1 MRIARHI
8 AALTI
13 ALSLPAVAHAADAK
27 RSAWGTLK
35 DGTPV
40 EAVTLTNGKGMMA
53 RVISYGATLQAVEV
67 PDRKGQV
74 ADVALGYPDISGY
87 LDRPNYFGVSV
98 GRYANR
104 IALGRF
110 TLDGKQYQLATNNTV
125 NALHGGVQGFDKHLW
140 KILDVQSGPTAHVT
154 FGYVS
159 PDGEEGYPG
168 TLTVTA
174 TYSLDESNN
183 LTVEYK
189 ATTDKPTIV
198 NLTNH
203 ALWNMAGEASGVTV
217 DGHLLTI
224 PADSY
229 NPVDAGW
236 IPTGEFKPVAGTPF
250 DFRKPTLIGARIR
263 DSRDPQIAIGRG
275 YDHNY
280 VLARTVSATPRLHAR
295 LEDPAS
301 GRVLT
306 ITSNQPGV
314 QVYTGNFLDGTV
326 SGKGNTLYR
335 QGDGIALEPQ
345 IFPDTPNRPEFGSAR
360 LDPGQTYRNVMTF
373 NFSVAK

>member
-1 MRIARHI
+1 MRIAVPFAVLA
-8 AALTI
+8 AALT
-13 ALSLPAVAHAADAK
+13 LPVAAHATEASRAPF
-27 RSAWGTLK
+27 GTLK

-40 EAVTLTNGKGMMA
+40 EAVTLANSHGM
-53 RVISYGATLQAVEV
+53 RVRIISYGATLQSVEV
-67 PDRKGQV
+67 PDRKGHA
-74 ADVALGYPDISGY
+74 ADVTLGYPDISGY
-87 LDRPNYFGVSV
+87 LDHPNYFGASV

-104 IALGRF
+104 IRLGSF
-110 TLDGKQYQLATNNTV
+110 TLDGKDYQLATNNTV
-125 NALHGGVQGFDKHLW
+125 NALHGGVQGFDKRLW
-140 KILDVQSGPTAHVT
+140 NVLEVQSGATAHVT

-159 PDGEEGYPG
+159 PDAEEGYPG

-174 TYSLDESNN
+174 TYSLDEASN

-203 ALWNMAGEASGVTV
+203 ALWNLAGEASGVTV
-217 DGHLLTI
+217 DDHLLTI
-224 PADSY
+224 PAETF

-236 IPTGEFKPVAGTPF
+236 IPTGAFEPVAGTPF
-250 DFRKPTLIGARIR
+250 DFRKATRIGARIR
-263 DSRDPQIAIGRG
+263 DARDPQIVIGRG

-280 VLARTVSATPRLHAR
+280 VVARDVSATPRLLAR

-301 GRVLT
+301 GRVMT

-326 SGKGNTLYR
+326 SGKGPTVYR

-373 NFSVAK
+373 SFSVAR

>member
-1 MRIARHI
+1 MRMAFKF
-8 AALTI
+8 AALAT
-13 ALSLPAVAHAADAK
+13 ALTLPTLAYAADAT

-40 EAVTLTNGKGMMA
+40 EAITLTNAKGLKV
-53 RVISYGATLQAVEV
+53 RVITYGATLQAVEM
-67 PDRKGQV
+67 PGRDGKV
-74 ADVALGYPDISGY
+74 ADVTLGYPDLSGY

-125 NALHGGVQGFDKHLW
+125 NALHGGVLGFDKRLW
-140 KILDVQSGPTAHVT
+140 KVIEVKSGPTAHVT

-174 TYSLDESNN
+174 TYSLDEANN
-183 LTVEYK
+183 LTVDYQ

-203 ALWNMAGEASGVTV
+203 ALWNMAGEASGTV
-217 DGHLLTI
+217 EGQLLTI
-224 PADSY
+224 PADHY

-263 DSRDPQIAIGRG
+263 DTRDPQIAIGRG

-280 VLARTVSATPRLHAR
+280 VLARDVSATPRLHAV
-295 LEDPAS
+295 LKDPAS
-301 GRVLT
+301 GRTLT

-326 SGKGNTLYR
+326 SGKGNNVYR
-335 QGDGIALEPQ
+335 MGDGIALEPQ

-360 LDPGQTYRNVMTF
+360 LDPGKTYRNVMTF
-373 NFSVAK
+373 KFSVTK

>member
-1 MRIARHI
+1 MRTTRRLAML
-8 AALTI
+8 AI
-13 ALSLPAVAHAADAK
+13 ALSLPAAAHATDAT
-27 RSAWGTLK
+27 RAPWGTLK

-40 EAVTLTNGKGMMA
+40 EAITLTNSKHM
-53 RVISYGATLQAVEV
+53 RVRIISYGATLQAVEV
-67 PDRKGQV
+67 PGRNGKL
-74 ADVALGYPDISGY
+74 ADVTLGYPDISGY
-87 LDRPNYFGVSV
+87 LDRPNYFGASV

-104 IALGRF
+104 IRLGRF
-110 TLDGKQYQLATNNTV
+110 TLDGVGYQLATNNTV
-125 NALHGGVQGFDKHLW
+125 NALHGGVQGFDKRLW
-140 KILDVQSGPTAHVT
+140 KVIEVASGPTAHVT

-174 TYSLDESNN
+174 TYSLDEANN

-203 ALWNMAGEASGVTV
+203 ALWNMAGEASGKSVE
-217 DGHLLTI
+217 GQLLTI

-236 IPTGEFKPVAGTPF
+236 IPTGEFAPVAGTPF

-263 DSRDPQIAIGRG
+263 DSRDPQIAVGRG

-301 GRVLT
+301 GRVMV

-326 SGKGNTLYR
+326 SGKGHTIYR

-360 LDPGQTYRNVMTF
+360 LDPGQTYRNTMTF
-373 NFSVAK
+373 TFSVAK

>member
-1 MRIARHI
+1 MRIATQF
-8 AALTI
+8 ATLAFALT
-13 ALSLPAVAHAADAK
+13 LPAVAQAADAS
-27 RSAWGTLK
+27 RAPFGTLK

-40 EAVTLTNGKGMMA
+40 EAITLTNGHGMRA
-53 RVISYGATLQAVEV
+53 RIISYGATLQALEV
-67 PDRKGQV
+67 PDRKGKM
-74 ADVALGYPDISGY
+74 ADVTLGYPDISGY
-87 LDRPNYFGVSV
+87 LDHPNYFGASV

-104 IALGRF
+104 IRLGHF
-110 TLDGKQYQLATNNTV
+110 TLDGTQYTLAANNTV
-125 NALHGGVQGFDKHLW
+125 NALHGGVQGFDKRLW
-140 KILDVQSGPTAHVT
+140 KVIEVQSGPTAHVT

-159 PDGEEGYPG
+159 SDGEEGYPG

-174 TYSLDESNN
+174 TYSLDEANN

-203 ALWNMAGEASGVTV
+203 ALWNLAGEASGKTV
-217 DGHLLTI
+217 DDQVLTI

-236 IPTGEFKPVAGTPF
+236 IPTGEFRPVAGTVF
-250 DFRKPTLIGARIR
+250 DFRKPVAIGARIR
-263 DSRDPQIAIGRG
+263 DARDPQIVIGRG

-280 VLARTVSATPRLHAR
+280 VVARTLSPTPRLLAR
-295 LEDPAS
+295 LADPAS
-301 GRVLT
+301 GRVMT

-314 QVYTGNFLDGTV
+314 QLYTGNFLDGTV
-326 SGKGNTLYR
+326 AGKGPTVYR

-360 LDPGQTYRNVMTF
+360 LDPGQTYRNVMVF
-373 NFSVAK
+373 RFSVAR

>member
-1 MRIARHI
+1 MRTARHI
-8 AALTI
+8 AALAI
-13 ALSLPAVAHAADAK
+13 ALSIPAVAHAADAK
-27 RSAWGTLK
+27 RSTFGTLK

-40 EAVTLTNGKGMMA
+40 EAITLTNGRGMKA
-53 RVISYGATLQAVEV
+53 RIISYGATLQALEV
-67 PDRKGQV
+67 PDRAGKM
-74 ADVALGYPDISGY
+74 ADVTLGYPDISGY
-87 LDRPNYFGVSV
+87 LDHPSYFGASV

-104 IALGRF
+104 IRGGHF
-110 TLDGKQYQLATNNTV
+110 TLDGTTYTLATNNGA
-125 NALHGGVQGFDKHLW
+125 NALHGGVQGFDKRLW
-140 KILDVQSGPTAHVT
+140 RVIEVASGPTAHVT

-174 TYSLDESNN
+174 TYSLDEANT

-203 ALWNMAGEASGVTV
+203 ALWNLAGEGSGFTV
-217 DGHLLTI
+217 DDHLLTI
-224 PADSY
+224 PAETY

-236 IPTGEFKPVAGTPF
+236 IPTGAFQSVASTPF
-250 DFRKPTLIGARIR
+250 DFRKPTQIGDRIR
-263 DSRDPQIAIGRG
+263 DASDPQIVIGRG

-280 VLARTVSATPRLHAR
+280 VLARDVSPGLRPHAR
-295 LEDPAS
+295 LEDPHS
-301 GRVLT
+301 GRVMK
-306 ITSNQPGV
+306 IASNQPGL

-326 SGKGNTLYR
+326 SGKRPTIYR

-345 IFPDTPNRPEFGSAR
+345 IFPDTPNQPGFGSAR

-373 NFSVAK
+373 SFSVAR

>member
-1 MRIARHI
+1 MRTALYFTTLA
-8 AALTI
+8 AAL
-13 ALSLPAVAHAADAK
+13 ALPAAAHATDAS
-27 RSAWGTLK
+27 RAPFGTLK

-40 EAVTLTNGKGMMA
+40 EAITLTNSHHMRV

-67 PDRKGQV
+67 PDRKGRI
-74 ADVALGYPDISGY
+74 ADVALGYSSIGDY
-87 LDRPNYFGVSV
+87 LDHPNYFGVSV
-98 GRYANR
+98 GRFANR
-104 IALGRF
+104 IRLGRF
-110 TLDGKQYQLATNNTV
+110 SIDGNSYQLATNNTV
-125 NALHGGVQGFDKHLW
+125 NALHGGVQGFDKRLW
-140 KILDVQSGPTAHVT
+140 KVVEVASGPTAHVT
-154 FGYVS
+154 LSYVS

-174 TYSLDESNN
+174 TYSLDETNN

-203 ALWNMAGEASGVTV
+203 ALWNLAGEGSGKSV
-217 DGHLLTI
+217 DSQVLTI

-236 IPTGEFKPVAGTPF
+236 IPTGEFRSVAGTPF
-250 DFRKPTLIGARIR
+250 DFRKPMAIGARLR
-263 DSRDPQIAIGRG
+263 DSRDPQIAVGRG

-280 VLARTVSATPRLHAR
+280 VVARTVSPNQHLLSRLV
-295 LEDPAS
+295 DPAS

-326 SGKGNTLYR
+326 SGKGHTLYR

-373 NFSVAK
+373 SFSVAR